1 MAGIL
6 KALGR
11 KSSDDVKAKVSLPA
25 LIASLRAD
33 PSPSNLEK
41 LCEGVDVL
49 LSPPSPSPSELE
61 TLQNLLL
68 ERPTA
73 AAGSP
78 AGEPGPSKGDGEEE
92 RSPLEMCVGGMPQ
105 LEFEKKKSTCATLLN
120 VLSPPPPLPTS
131 FYTLLTTI
139 QNSNAPSCLPLGNL
153 LRHTLSHP
161 PNASTY
167 LESPTFLTVSIMELP
182 LSPNFDVL
190 SDAFSTLKVSFTSPT
205 SSPYLETNYTP
216 FFTSFTHLLTSSNYV
231 TRRFSLQ
238 LLSSVLLSR
247 SNFNVMMRYI
257 SSLPSLKQIMNLL
270 RDPHPN
276 IQYESFHVFKVF
288 VVNPRKTKE
297 VEEVLR
303 LNKVKL
309 VKFLE
314 GRWKDREGEGN
325 FKGERE
331 LVRKT
336 LEEL

>member
-120 VLSPPPPLPTS
+120 VL
-131 FYTLLTTI
+131 
-139 QNSNAPSCLPLGNL
+139 
-153 LRHTLSHP
+153 R
-161 PNASTY
+161 
-167 LESPTFLTVSIMELP
+167 
-182 LSPNFDVL
+182 
-190 SDAFSTLKVSFTSPT
+190 
-205 SSPYLETNYTP
+205 
-216 FFTSFTHLLTSSNYV
+216 
-231 TRRFSLQ
+231 
-238 LLSSVLLSR
+238 
-247 SNFNVMMRYI
+247 
-257 SSLPSLKQIMNLL
+257 
-270 RDPHPN
+270 
-276 IQYESFHVFKVF
+276 
-288 VVNPRKTKE
+288 
-297 VEEVLR
+297 
-303 LNKVKL
+303 
-309 VKFLE
+309 
-314 GRWKDREGEGN
+314 
-325 FKGERE
+325 
-331 LVRKT
+331 
-336 LEEL
+336 